1 MSSRDAESANRTRP
15 RPAMVAGRWRDSMFA
30 TTPQAGSRFVVVVTY
45 GLLVLSTVIAFA
57 TQDSIKPGAPSRS
70 VLLVGAVLTLAWLVF
85 WTAIRPHWRLGRYGT
100 QIYIGG
106 RVVLAFGLAV
116 INPFYAVFAFTGYID
131 GDQLR
136 NRRQAQV
143 VIGVTAATL
152 SISQSGGFPL
162 SGAAQWVLAG
172 CLFIVNFSLAT
183 AFLHIATKQG
193 QLSESRVVMIG
204 ELEETNRRLTE
215 ALAENAALHG
225 QLLVQAREAGVVD
238 ERQRLAREIHDTI
251 AQGLTG
257 VITQLQAAKQSSTIE
272 VATEHVDR
280 AAQLAR
286 DSLDEARRS
295 VHDLTPRQLTHD
307 SLPDALAR
315 LVDEWSELHHIP
327 ATLQTTGRIRPLHE
341 EIDATLLRVAQESL
355 TNVAKHA
362 AARRVGVT
370 LSFMRDDVTLDV
382 RDDGQ
387 GFAVDEAPVA
397 SARGG
402 FGIAGMRMRALRVS
416 GVLEVESEPG
426 GGTAVSVRLPAVE
439 HDSARLLDGVAAR
452 G

>member
-1 MSSRDAESANRTRP
+1 MSSPGAESAHRVSR
-15 RPAMVAGRWRDSMFA
+15 RPAMVAGHWRDSMFA
-30 TTPQAGSRFVVVVTY
+30 STPQAGSRFVVAVTY
-45 GLLVLSTVIAFA
+45 SLLVLSTVIALA
-57 TQDSIKPGAPSRS
+57 TQDTIKPGSPSRM
-70 VLLVGAVLTLAWLVF
+70 VLLTGAAVMLAWLVF
-85 WTAIRPHWRLGRYGT
+85 WTVIRPHWRSGRFAT

-106 RVVLAFGLAV
+106 RVLLAIGLAV

-136 NRRQAQV
+136 NRRQAQI
-143 VIGVTAATL
+143 VIGVTASTL
-152 SISQSGGFPL
+152 SISQSGGFPI
-162 SGAAQWVLAG
+162 SGAAQWLLAG
-172 CLFIVNFSLAT
+172 CLFVVNFSLAT

-204 ELEETNRRLTE
+204 ELEDTNRRLTE

-225 QLLVQAREAGVVD
+225 QLLVQAREAGVLD

-272 VATEHVDR
+272 VATDHVDR

-307 SLPDALAR
+307 SLSDALQR
-315 LVDEWSELHHIP
+315 LVDEWSTSHAIP
-327 ATLQTTGRIRPLHE
+327 AALQTTGRIRPLHD
-341 EIDATLLRVAQESL
+341 EIEATLLRVAQESL
-355 TNVAKHA
+355 TNVGKHA
-362 AARRVGVT
+362 AAGRVGVT
-370 LSFMRDDVTLDV
+370 LSFMSDDVTLDV
-382 RDDGQ
+382 RDDGR
-387 GFAVDEAPVA
+387 GFDIDEAPIA
-397 SARGG
+397 STHGG
-402 FGIAGMRMRALRVS
+402 FGIAGMQMRAVRVS

-439 HDSARLLDGVAAR
+439 EDGDRVGAH